1 MSGAYDV
8 RAIPAVLVLLASAC
22 VLAVPE
28 ALPAQTLRDST
39 LRVDLVVSG
48 LSAPTSMAFIGPHDL
63 LVLQKNDG
71 RVRRV
76 TNGVLQPSA
85 VLDLAVDAASER
97 GLLGI
102 ALHPNFPTIP
112 FVYLYVTESSTGGD
126 TAGSSPPLG
135 NRLYR
140 YTWNG
145 SSLVSQVLLLSLPV
159 TPGPNHNGGVILF
172 GPDGKLYIVIGEL
185 NRNGQLQNIATG
197 PSPDDTGVILRLND
211 DGSVPLDNP
220 FAALGGNLAKYYAYG
235 IRNSFGMAFDP
246 VTAKLWMTENG
257 PDVYDEI
264 NLVEP
269 GFNSGWNRIMGPVAR
284 DAQGTSDL
292 VFFPGSHYDDPKF
305 SWFDTVAPT
314 GIVFMASSALGAA
327 YTNHVFV
334 GDINNGVL
342 YHFVPNSA
350 RNGFVF
356 NGAGLGDLVADSP
369 TELDETIIGTGFGG
383 ITDLKVGPDGRL
395 YVLSFSGSIFVISS
409 VSPGSSSLTVTPS
422 TVTAGGGMDVAWT
435 GIATPTS
442 TDWIGLYTP
451 GAADAAFLAW
461 SYVSCTQTP
470 GAARAAGAC
479 PFVIPAGLA
488 PGTYELRLLANNV
501 FTRLATSAAFTVTST
516 GPLLSVS
523 PGSVSAGGSV
533 TATWSGIAAPTPTDW
548 IGLYAPG
555 APDTAFLAWT
565 YVSCTQ
571 TPSSAQAAGACSFV
585 IPTGLVPG
593 VYELRLLANDVF
605 TRLATTGVLTVL
617 TATPATALTVGAAM
631 VTAGG
636 GVDVVWT
643 GIATPTSTDWIGL
656 YTPGAPDTAF
666 LAWSYVGCTQAPG
679 AARAAG
685 ACPFVIPAGLS
696 PGTYELRLLANNVFT
711 RLATS
716 GAFTVTSAGPLLSV
730 SPISVSAGGS
740 VTATWS
746 GIVAPT
752 PTDWIG
758 LYAPGTADTAFLAW
772 TYVSCAQT
780 PSGAQA
786 AGACA
791 FSIPPGLVPGVYELR
806 LLANNV
812 FTRLAT
818 TGVLFVGP

>member
-1 MSGAYDV
+1 MSGPYSV
-8 RAIPAVLVLLASAC
+8 RAIPAALILLASAV
-22 VLAVPE
+22 VLAIPE
-28 ALPAQTLRDST
+28 AVRAQTLRDPT

-48 LSAPTSMAFIGPHDL
+48 LSAPTTMAFIGPNDL

-76 TNGVLQPSA
+76 TGGVLQPNA
-85 VLDLAVDAASER
+85 VLDLAVDSASER

-102 ALHPNFPTIP
+102 ALHPNFPTTP

-126 TAGSSPPLG
+126 TVGSPPPIG
-135 NRLYR
+135 NRVYR
-140 YTWNG
+140 FTWNG
-145 SSLVSQVLLLSLPV
+145 SSLVSPVLLLSLPAM
-159 TPGPNHNGGVILF
+159 PGPNHNGGVILF
-172 GPDGKLYIVIGEL
+172 GPDGKLYIVIGDL

-197 PSPDDTGVILRLND
+197 PPPDDTGVILRLND
-211 DGSVPLDNP
+211 DGSVPFDNP
-220 FAALGGNLAKYYAYG
+220 FASLGENLAKYFAYG

-246 VTAKLWMTENG
+246 VTGKLWMTENG

-292 VFFPGSHYDDPKF
+292 VFFPGSRYDDPKF

-314 GIVFMASSALGAA
+314 GIVFLASGALGAA
-327 YTNHVFV
+327 YTNDLFV
-334 GDINNGVL
+334 GDINGGVL
-342 YHFVPNSA
+342 YHFVPNSS

-356 NGAGLGDLVADSP
+356 SGAGLGDLVADSP

-383 ITDLKVGPDGRL
+383 IVDLKVGPDGRL

-409 VSPGSSSLTVTPS
+409 SAPGSSGLTVTSSTVTAGGGMDVAWTGIPTPTSTDWIGLYTPGAPDTAFLAWTYVSCTQTPGAARAAGACPFLIPAGLAPGTYELRLLANNVFTRLATSAPFTVTATGPLLSVSPGAVNAGGSVTATWSGITAPTSTDWIGLYTPGAADTAFLAWTYVSCTQTPGSATAAGACTFVIPSGLVPGVYELRLLANNVFTRLATSGVLTVTPATGLTAS
-422 TVTAGGGMDVAWT
+422 TTVVTAGGGMDVAWT

-451 GAADAAFLAW
+451 GAPDTAFLAW
-461 SYVSCTQTP
+461 SYVSCTQTL

-479 PFVIPAGLA
+479 PFLIPAGLA

-501 FTRLATSAAFTVTST
+501 FTRLATSGAFTVTST

-533 TATWSGIAAPTPTDW
+533 TATWSGIAAPTP
-548 IGLYAPG
+548 
-555 APDTAFLAWT
+555 
-565 YVSCTQ
+565 
-571 TPSSAQAAGACSFV
+571 
-585 IPTGLVPG
+585 
-593 VYELRLLANDVF
+593 R
-605 TRLATTGVLTVL
+605 
-617 TATPATALTVGAAM
+617 
-631 VTAGG
+631 
-636 GVDVVWT
+636 
-643 GIATPTSTDWIGL
+643 
-656 YTPGAPDTAF
+656 
-666 LAWSYVGCTQAPG
+666 
-679 AARAAG
+679 
-685 ACPFVIPAGLS
+685 
-696 PGTYELRLLANNVFT
+696 
-711 RLATS
+711 
-716 GAFTVTSAGPLLSV
+716 
-730 SPISVSAGGS
+730 
-740 VTATWS
+740 
-746 GIVAPT
+746 
-752 PTDWIG
+752 DWIG
-758 LYAPGTADTAFLAW
+758 LYAPGTADTALLAW

-780 PSGAQA
+780 PNGARA